1 MPASGRAHYRWS
13 SGNGKVWRRRQTL
26 GTVGSSGSNGK
37 VWRLRQGL
45 EVAARSGGSSKLWR
59 RLKALDV
66 VVSKLWRKRETL
78 EMVEGSR
85 CSGKQALE
93 VVASFEGSNPVT
105 SSCQANFSFLS
116 SYPFFPSLFY
126 HPPLGLLVMAISP
139 YLVRPRTYEF
149 AADLVMRYQLLVSA
163 CFLRPQIPADAT
175 LKNSAMRMV
184 SSMRSQMPTIQPT
197 LDLISY
203 YGFS

>member
-93 VVASFEGSNPVT
+93 VVASFEVSLQTLIVTVHGTQPVHVP
-105 SSCQANFSFLS
+105 
-116 SYPFFPSLFY
+116 YPNKRQRCEIWRS
-126 HPPLGLLVMAISP
+126 IS
-139 YLVRPRTYEF
+139 RR
-149 AADLVMRYQLLVSA
+149 DRD
-163 CFLRPQIPADAT
+163 I
-175 LKNSAMRMV
+175 LKNS
-184 SSMRSQMPTIQPT
+184 
-197 LDLISY
+197 
-203 YGFS
+203 